1 MVCDGGKVEKKEIG
15 WSGVFNHSNLIA
27 ITKMERRG
35 VKIKTNVI
43 LLMIMVN
50 ILPGVFTQ
58 VLFHFA
64 LSVIKVET
72 LYDVGLLFFDC
83 NKRLENLN
91 LLNHRTRTFV
101 LKTVSSTDIL

>member
-1 MVCDGGKVEKKEIG
+1 MMI
-15 WSGVFNHSNLIA
+15 SIA
-27 ITKMERRG
+27 MITLKANIRM
-35 VKIKTNVI
+35 TT

-91 LLNHRTRTFV
+91 LLNHRTSTFV
-101 LKTVSSTDIL
+101 LKTVSSTDIRRKVNKQIQMW